1 MSWLQL
7 HGEVWPVTTDEAA
20 LRVLIQAPDVNCP
33 RVKWWMEVSHYIKT
47 DDPPAPGNPGIDRWL
62 DIEVGD
68 LILNLR
74 DWRQLAGLEI
84 RADSAWHDAQEFIGP
99 YGHCY
104 NYSHVTVYQNIMK
117 HFAEQKGLEAGRK
130 CWRAH
135 DFILRFGNRDGWS
148 FPLELDAWLI
158 PEEEYYRQKPETPEE
173 TAQFAAGPPNF
184 RLVTRVTFVTGEVEM
199 TRAAADDPV
208 SHAREI
214 LREQIAFDEMRNP
227 ELKWHLR
234 SEPDGDKIVPMPGWR
249 SRVFFYTP
257 PERLL

>member
-7 HGEVWPVTTDEAA
+7 HGETWPVTNDEAA
-20 LRVLIQAPDVNCP
+20 LRVFIHAPDVNCP
-33 RVKWWMEVSHYIKT
+33 RVHWWLEVSHYIKT
-47 DDPPAPGNPGIDRWL
+47 DDPPTPGNPGVDRWL
-62 DIEVGD
+62 DIELGN

-99 YGHCY
+99 YGHCH
-104 NYSHVTVYQNIMK
+104 NSPRVMVHQTVLK
-117 HFAEQKGLEAGRK
+117 HYAEREGEEAGRK
-130 CWRAH
+130 AWLAH

-158 PEEEYYRQKPETPEE
+158 PEKEYWRQTSETPEA
-173 TAQFAAGPPNF
+173 TAHFAEGPPDF
-184 RLVTRVTFVTGEVEM
+184 RLVTRATFVSGEVEM
-199 TRAAADDPV
+199 TRAATEDPI

-214 LREQIAFDEMRNP
+214 LREQIGFDEMRKP

-249 SRVFFYTP
+249 SGVFFHTP